1 MFIVFIKPKADGY
14 IPEFQ
19 DSNLLQFNL
28 IKMKTEQ
35 NALLNIGNILAEEII
50 LTKIH
55 IMDADKGP
63 WVLQHVKLNKALLES
78 NKAC

>member
-1 MFIVFIKPKADGY
+1 MVLFLSSRSSTCCKLN
-14 IPEFQ
+14 
-19 DSNLLQFNL
+19 S

-50 LTKIH
+50 LTKTH

-63 WVLQHVKLNKALLES
+63 SVLQRVKVNKALFES
-78 NKAC
+78 NKTC